1 MERLMYHLSQ
11 RMASQANLDE
21 DQREIIEYSLIWV
34 GNTVLGFIGFIVVG
48 LAFGTLT
55 ATLAAGTSAAF
66 LRAMSGGA
74 HYSAPLRCATLTIIT
89 MGLLGLAGHSLAS
102 STSSTLLL
110 HICGGAMLLVGIPMM
125 WRLAP
130 VAHVNRPISDTE
142 RQKFKRLATVL
153 FSLFGFIVVGFPLA
167 ASHALRWGILLGSA
181 WQLLTLTD
189 LGERIVRT
197 LDSVPI
203 FTGRRT
209 SQ

>member
-1 MERLMYHLSQ
+1 MHHLSQ
-11 RMASQANLDE
+11 RMAAQADLDE
-21 DQREIIEYSLIWV
+21 DQREIIEYSLIWI
-34 GNTVLGFIGFIVVG
+34 GNTLLGFAGFVLVG

-74 HYSAPLRCATLTIIT
+74 HYSAPLRCATMTIIT
-89 MGLLGLAGHSLAS
+89 MGLLGQAGHSLAS
-102 STSSTLLL
+102 SPSSTLLL
-110 HICGGAMLLVGIPMM
+110 HICGGALLLVGTPLM

-142 RQKFKRLATVL
+142 RQKFKRLATIL
-153 FSLFGFIVVGFPLA
+153 FFLLGCIVVGFPLA
-167 ASHALRWGILLGSA
+167 VNHELRWGILLGST
-181 WQLLTLTD
+181 WQLLTLTA

-197 LDSVPI
+197 FDRVPI

-209 SQ
+209 IQ